1 MSRPL
6 TTELGWPTHA
16 WTSRKPWASSIGT
29 FGQPRKNDRSWD
41 ERAVLH
47 GSFLCESWAMT
58 VAADP
63 GCWRSDMVDARASSV
78 ARQSLF
84 PTAANTSGVI
94 GDLGWKPCPSGQGGN
109 LA

>member
-1 MSRPL
+1 M
-6 TTELGWPTHA
+6 
-16 WTSRKPWASSIGT
+16 
-29 FGQPRKNDRSWD
+29 
-41 ERAVLH
+41 LH

-58 VAADP
+58 VAAAP

-94 GDLGWKPCPSGQGGN
+94 GDLARKWVVSEQAKHPGG
-109 LA
+109 A

>member
-1 MSRPL
+1 M
-6 TTELGWPTHA
+6 
-16 WTSRKPWASSIGT
+16 
-29 FGQPRKNDRSWD
+29 
-41 ERAVLH
+41 LH

-84 PTAANTSGVI
+84 PTAANTPGVMVFINGWSTGNASPLRLVSVVQPTDSASGAPFVVEE
-94 GDLGWKPCPSGQGGN
+94 KRAS
-109 LA
+109 